1 MTDQR
6 LAGRS
11 VLHRGADALAP
22 RSIIIDVS
30 EMEIQADIGVLPH
43 ERNTLQPLWVSVV
56 LHLQPTMPLKLD
68 QTIDYR
74 LIVSSAQALA
84 ATHIDLIETY
94 AFRLAEA
101 CLQHPCIVAA
111 EVLVKKPSALSTGV
125 PGVRVVVD
133 GRPS

>member
-6 LAGRS
+6 LADQS
-11 VLHRGADALAP
+11 LLYHGAYGPTAQ
-22 RSIIIDVS
+22 SIIVEVS
-30 EMEIQADIGVLPH
+30 EMEVQADIGILPH
-43 ERNTLQPLWVSVV
+43 ESNTLQPLWVSAA
-56 LHLQPTMPLKLD
+56 LHLRPALPLKLD

-74 LIVSSAQALA
+74 LVLSSAETLA

-101 CLQHPCIVAA
+101 CMQHPCVTRAD
-111 EVLVKKPSALSTGV
+111 VLVKKPGVLATGT

-133 GRPS
+133 RGTS